1 MKKNVFFLVFTIF
14 FFLFS
19 VNLIFAQRG
28 TARGETIQIRFA
40 SPLPR
45 NSDWGRVLDRL
56 AADWEKVTDN
66 GVRVIVSHDG
76 REGGEAR
83 MLSSLSSDAIQV
95 ALFSTAGL
103 SEICP
108 PVMTLSVPF
117 LIKNEV
123 ELDRVLNDVKP
134 ILNNRIRN
142 DLVVIAWAKGGW
154 VYLFSKESVI
164 TPDDLRRQ
172 RLGTSPELSEIN
184 QAFRTMGFTL
194 VEGDM
199 NSLGPMLASN
209 RINSIYMIPA
219 AIAPMQLHRNLSNM
233 LELPIAPIMGAIV
246 MNRITW
252 NKLSVAHQQEIL
264 RVSQRIAE
272 EFDASTPRAEANA
285 ITAMN
290 RDGLTLGKPSQ
301 AQENMWRAELE
312 NALPSL
318 IGTVIDRDMYQRI
331 NLILERSRNGQ

>member
-1 MKKNVFFLVFTIF
+1 MKKSVLFLFFAIF

-28 TARGETIQIRFA
+28 TVRGEVVQIRFA

-45 NSDWGRVLDRL
+45 NSDWGRALDRL
-56 AADWEKVTDN
+56 AADWQRVTDN
-66 GVRVIVSHDG
+66 GVRVAINHDG
-76 REGGEAR
+76 REGGEAS

-108 PVMTLSVPF
+108 SVMALSVPF
-117 LIKNEV
+117 LIKNDA

-134 ILNNRIRN
+134 VLNNRIRN

-154 VYLFSKESVI
+154 VYLFSKEPVL

-172 RLGTSPELSEIN
+172 RLGTSPELKEIN

-219 AIAPMQLHRNLSNM
+219 AIAPLQLHRNLSNM
-233 LELPIAPIMGAIV
+233 LELPIAPVMGAIV
-246 MNRITW
+246 MNRVTW
-252 NKLSVAHQQEIL
+252 NKISAAHQQEIL
-264 RVSQRIAE
+264 RVTQRIVE
-272 EFDASTPRAEANA
+272 EFDAATPRAEANA
-285 ITAMN
+285 IRAMN
-290 RDGLTLGKPSQ
+290 NDGLTLGKPTQ
-301 AQENMWRAELE
+301 AQENMWRAELD

-331 NLILERSRNGQ
+331 NSILERSRSGQ